1 MSHIDYY
8 FSTISPFAYLGGNR
22 LETIATKYNASIN
35 YKPLDIIALFSRTGG
50 TLPAERHPARQA
62 YRLQELTRQSKKN
75 NLHLNLTPNYF
86 PTNAAPSA
94 YAVITAQSEGCGD
107 LGAFVRAL
115 LSACWS
121 EQKDISDNSVIKNCL
136 TVAKFDP
143 GLADSGLLSAAET
156 YANNLEQAVN
166 NNVFGSPFYIV
177 NGSEKFWGQDRL
189 IDLEAFLAGEL

>member
-75 NLHLNLTPNYF
+75 NLH
-86 PTNAAPSA
+86 
-94 YAVITAQSEGCGD
+94 
-107 LGAFVRAL
+107 
-115 LSACWS
+115 
-121 EQKDISDNSVIKNCL
+121 
-136 TVAKFDP
+136 
-143 GLADSGLLSAAET
+143 
-156 YANNLEQAVN
+156 
-166 NNVFGSPFYIV
+166 
-177 NGSEKFWGQDRL
+177 
-189 IDLEAFLAGEL
+189 FL